1 MLEQLMM
8 GLQTALHPSNLLA
21 IAAGTALGVL
31 VGAMPGLSAS
41 AGLACVLPLTF
52 VMGPI
57 PAMLMM
63 TAIYL
68 AAEYGGSITAI
79 TLGIPGSPASFPTTF
94 DGYPLTKKGQTGK
107 ALGISIVSST
117 LGGAL
122 GTIVLIFAAGPVSK
136 FALKFGP
143 AEYFALAVFGL
154 SIVSSLAREG
164 VLKGF
169 ISAVI
174 GLLVAMVGV
183 DVLSGYPRFSF
194 GLMGLYGG
202 IRLAP
207 CLIGLFAITEV
218 FRMVEE
224 SGAPRAILGKVS
236 ASLPTWQDLKG
247 CAVTIL
253 RSSLIGT
260 AVGSV
265 PGSGA
270 AVASMISYNEA
281 KRASKHPEL
290 FGTGILEG
298 VSAAEAAANAS
309 VGGAMIPLLTLGVPA
324 SPSDAILLG
333 ALILHNVDPG
343 PLLMTKHPELVYSI
357 YAGFFIAECFMFVIG
372 MLGIPLWVK
381 LISLP
386 SRWLMPVVLGIAIC
400 GAYGVGNSLFDVGI
414 AVFFGVL
421 GYLMRRFGFSI
432 VASLFGVILGSL
444 LESNYRRALAI
455 SGGDYTT
462 FLTHPIS
469 LMLLL
474 FALTSFFLPAI
485 RSYLGKRREVR
496 NA

>member
-1 MLEQLMM
+1 
-8 GLQTALHPSNLLA
+8 
-21 IAAGTALGVL
+21 
-31 VGAMPGLSAS
+31 
-41 AGLACVLPLTF
+41 
-52 VMGPI
+52 
-57 PAMLMM
+57 
-63 TAIYL
+63 
-68 AAEYGGSITAI
+68 
-79 TLGIPGSPASFPTTF
+79 
-94 DGYPLTKKGQTGK
+94 
-107 ALGISIVSST
+107 
-117 LGGAL
+117 
-122 GTIVLIFAAGPVSK
+122 
-136 FALKFGP
+136 
-143 AEYFALAVFGL
+143 
-154 SIVSSLAREG
+154 
-164 VLKGF
+164 
-169 ISAVI
+169 
-174 GLLVAMVGV
+174 
-183 DVLSGYPRFSF
+183 
-194 GLMGLYGG
+194 
-202 IRLAP
+202 
-207 CLIGLFAITEV
+207 
-218 FRMVEE
+218 
-224 SGAPRAILGKVS
+224 
-236 ASLPTWQDLKG
+236 
-247 CAVTIL
+247 
-253 RSSLIGT
+253 
-260 AVGSV
+260 
-265 PGSGA
+265 
-270 AVASMISYNEA
+270 MISYNEA

-474 FALTSFFLPAI
+474 FALMSFFLPAI